1 MILLIDNYD
10 SFVYNLGRYVGE
22 LGYERVV
29 VRNDEITL
37 DEIAAMGPSHIIISP
52 GPCTPDEAGI
62 SLDLIQRF
70 GPSIPILG
78 VCLGHQAIGQAYG
91 GRVIRSKRPLHGRTT
106 MIRHE
111 ESSLFQDLESPMEV
125 ACYYS
130 LVVESESLPCDLIA
144 TAHNVEGEI
153 MALRHHKYPVYGL
166 QFHPES
172 ILTKRGYDLL
182 RHFLQDA
189 GESKGFDE
197 VQFFEEESHA
207 DLVSA

>member
-22 LGYERVV
+22 LGYERQV
-29 VRNDEITL
+29 VRNDEISL
-37 DEIAAMGPSHIIISP
+37 DEIAEMNPSHIIISP

-62 SLDLIQRF
+62 SLAVIERF

-91 GRVIRSKRPLHGRTT
+91 GRVVRAKRPLHGRTT
-106 MIRHE
+106 MICHE
-111 ESSLFQDLESPMEV
+111 EKSLFQDLENPLEV

-130 LVVESESLPCDLIA
+130 LVVEDQSLPDELIA
-144 TAHNVEGEI
+144 TAHSVAGEV
-153 MALRHHKYPVYGL
+153 MALRHRKYPVYGV

-172 ILTKRGYDLL
+172 VLTKRGYDLL

-189 GESKGFDE
+189 EETKGFDE
-197 VQFFEEESHA
+197 AQFFAEKQA
-207 DLVSA
+207 VDLVSA